1 MYITPSNDGKGV
13 FVLRNKEDKGTYV
26 DSMNLIL
33 AMIGQFNG
41 TVMGYC
47 KYLEWCS
54 YKYSE
59 DAPEMRLYIVKVFNR
74 PCYDIFI
81 VDMDEDWPH
90 IVRTYN
96 LTINDRTGQLTLDK
110 YTELFYKTLFS
121 CLQVGS
127 TGILSN
133 KNRLINCLRDIR
145 DTADDIYRDVIDC
158 MIQIIQ
164 EKPLGDED
172 LVYV

>member
-1 MYITPSNDGKGV
+1 MFITPSNDGKGV
-13 FVLRNKEDKGTYV
+13 FVLGKKDDKGTYV
-26 DSMNLIL
+26 SDINLML
-33 AMIGQFNG
+33 AMIGQNNG

-54 YKYSE
+54 HKDSE

-74 PCYDIFI
+74 PRYDIFI
-81 VDMDEDWPH
+81 VDMDEDWSH

-96 LTINDRTGQLTLDK
+96 LAINDRIGQLTLNEH
-110 YTELFYKTLFS
+110 TELFYNTLFS
-121 CLQVGS
+121 RIQVGS
-127 TGILSN
+127 TPVPS
-133 KNRLINCLRDIR
+133 KNRLINCLREIR
-145 DTADDIYRDVIDC
+145 DTVDYIYGDVIDC

-164 EKPLGDED
+164 DKPVGDEE